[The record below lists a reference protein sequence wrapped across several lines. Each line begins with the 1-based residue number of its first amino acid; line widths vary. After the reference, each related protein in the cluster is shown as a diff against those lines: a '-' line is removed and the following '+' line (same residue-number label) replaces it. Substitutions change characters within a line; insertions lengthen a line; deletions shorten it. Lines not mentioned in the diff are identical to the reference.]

1 LILGLTGGYCAGKNA
16 VAEILERKGWAC
28 IDVDRLGHDAIETAK
43 GEITRRFGDG
53 VLAPDGR
60 VDRREL
66 ARIVF
71 SDSAALADQE
81 SIVHPIALRL
91 MDERIAAAAS
101 AAAAAGVEP
110 RICVNAALLHRTGRI
125 ASCDAVLEV
134 RAPLL
139 VRAWRGM
146 KRDRSGLLA
155 ALRRIWRQR
164 VFPAALRAAARES
177 GRSIIVLRNAFGR
190 RSLERAV
197 EKKLIL
203 RRGGLFSI
211 AEPHNSL

>member
-1 LILGLTGGYCAGKNA
+1 MILGLTGGYCAGKNA

-43 GEITRRFGDG
+43 DAIARRFGDG

-71 SDSAALADQE
+71 SDPEALADQE
-81 SIVHPIALRL
+81 AIVHPIAIRL
-91 MDERIAAAAS
+91 MDERIEAAAS
-101 AAAAAGVEP
+101 AAASAGVEP

-146 KRDRSGLLA
+146 KRDRSGYLA
-155 ALRRIWRQR
+155 ALRRITRQR
-164 VFPAALRAAARES
+164 GFRSALRRAAEGA
-177 GRSIIVLRNAFGR
+177 GRPIIVLRNALGR
-190 RSLERAV
+190 PSLERAV
-197 EKKLIL
+197 EKEPIL
-203 RRGGLFSI
+203 R
-211 AEPHNSL
+211 